1 MISVFTLFLL
11 HSSAGVKLL
20 QDRMQPKAFFQSPCM
35 LLDLTHSSRL
45 SLLPQI
51 ALQYSLLSAG
61 EEERRCKDG
70 CCSTG
75 VVLFLARNL
84 LGMTTVPYFDNGTS
98 SSAFLPPRPFFVK
111 RAFVVVSHLRAISF
125 CRRGLWFCR
134 NVELAELLSPS
145 LVGDIS
151 RRLEET
157 CCGGWRSD
165 LRLRK

>member
-1 MISVFTLFLL
+1 ML

-20 QDRMQPKAFFQSPCM
+20 QDRMQPKAFFQSPCV

-61 EEERRCKDG
+61 EEERRCEDGESG
-70 CCSTG
+70 CCRIDVSS
-75 VVLFLARNL
+75 FLAWNL

-134 NVELAELLSPS
+134 NVELAELLSLCLS
-145 LVGDIS
+145 SATFHDGWKKRAAGDS
-151 RRLEET
+151 VRT
-157 CCGGWRSD
+157 CV
-165 LRLRK
+165 